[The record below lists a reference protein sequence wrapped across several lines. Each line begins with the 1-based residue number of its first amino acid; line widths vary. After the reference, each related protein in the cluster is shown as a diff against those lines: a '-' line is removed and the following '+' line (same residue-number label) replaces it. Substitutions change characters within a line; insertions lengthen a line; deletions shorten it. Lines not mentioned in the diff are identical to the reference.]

1 MTGLQSEPKVN
12 ENESHMR
19 IATWAL
25 LAVSAASVAHA
36 APCVPGT
43 LMSYELLPSGPTGG
57 CTVGPLGF
65 HDFAFSVQA
74 SSGGA
79 TPVSDSNITVTP
91 VMGPFNF
98 GLTYSSNGFSVTSG
112 QSIHYLLTYTIDP
125 PPPIIHGFDL
135 SFDVDGPTSPGM
147 DTITSVECLNSAF
160 TGAVCPTS
168 TVTQT
173 VFDNGITSSR
183 DSNAPFP
190 GYFTTMGDRTTITLD
205 ASMGGTANF
214 TSLTEKAV
222 TPEPA
227 SALLAGTLIL
237 ALLVFHRRLKAR
249 QIGFKLGAIGG
260 TSARR

>member
-1 MTGLQSEPKVN
+1 
-12 ENESHMR
+12 MR
-19 IATWAL
+19 VAAWAFL
-25 LAVSAASVAHA
+25 GALAASGAHA
-36 APCVPGT
+36 APMCMPDS
-43 LMSYELLPSGPTGG
+43 LANYELLAPGASGG
-57 CTVGPLGF
+57 CTVGPLDF
-65 HDFAFSVQA
+65 HDFAFFVQA

-91 VMGPFNF
+91 VMGPDRF

-112 QSIHYLLTYTIDP
+112 QSIQYLLTYTIDP
-125 PPPIIHGFDL
+125 PPPIIHGFDV
-135 SFDVDGPTSPGM
+135 SFDVDGPTAPGL
-147 DTITSVECLNSAF
+147 DTTTSVECLDAAF
-160 TGAVCPTS
+160 TGTTCPTS

-183 DSNAPFP
+183 DSTVALP
-190 GYFTTMGDRTTITLD
+190 GFFTTLGDRTTITLD

-214 TSLTEKAV
+214 TSLTESAI

-227 SALLAGTLIL
+227 TGVLAGTLIL
-237 ALLVFHRRLKAR
+237 VLLVFQRRLKAR